1 MQQNLIQRE
10 QTPLTQF
17 LEHNSEQKYALIEPG
32 GNHGD
37 RLIYGGLNH
46 ELDRLDIQY
55 ESVQYRSET
64 LSNKIRRRINER
76 IRDHNIDYIPFT
88 VPRLNDPDV
97 IMIHG
102 GGNMN
107 DLWPQSILILRTL
120 LKRYSNT
127 PIVVAPQTYWFPIT
141 DFEAVLE
148 GTEQPVHLFARERY
162 SKRLLSNYNL
172 PKSVS
177 VGLSPDTAF
186 YHDPQSLASRASSA
200 RSNYTDKKPY
210 DLVSFR
216 SDKERLVSDA
226 EVEKIVKQSG
236 NCIVEDASLS
246 PTYEDFIALV
256 SSANRIYTDRLHVS
270 ILGALFDKDTEV
282 YAGSYFKTRGVYN
295 YTLSDFDNIS
305 FNES

>member
-1 MQQNLIQRE
+1 MQRGPIQRE

-17 LEHNSEQKYALIEPG
+17 FKNNPEREYSLIVPG

-37 RLIYGGLNH
+37 RLIYEGLNH

-55 ESVQYRSET
+55 ESVQYRSGT
-64 LSNKIRRRINER
+64 LSNRIRRRINER
-76 IRDHNIDYIPFT
+76 IRDHNIDHIPFT
-88 VPRLNDPDV
+88 VPQLNDPDA

-102 GGNMN
+102 GANVN
-107 DLWPQSILILRTL
+107 DLWPHSILILRTL

-186 YHDPQSLASRASSA
+186 YHDPQSLASKASSA

-216 SDKERLVSDA
+216 DDKERLVSDA
-226 EVEKIVKQSG
+226 EVEKIVKRSE

-256 SSANRIYTDRLHVS
+256 SSADRIYTDRLHVS

-295 YTLSDFDNIS
+295 YTLSNFSNIS